1 MKGVSEE
8 ILDLSSLVRQGS
20 ACYLGCGIPVR
31 PCLRVVAKQMHLLA
45 SWGWF
50 FAPLVCTWL
59 VCKWP
64 KVLGQDRSPPLHEG
78 LAGKLEF
85 AILPFVPLQ
94 LHVYWCIVCVYVQYL
109 FYLS

>member
-1 MKGVSEE
+1 MVGV
-8 ILDLSSLVRQGS
+8 Q
-20 ACYLGCGIPVR
+20 
-31 PCLRVVAKQMHLLA
+31 VA
-45 SWGWF
+45 
-50 FAPLVCTWL
+50 
-59 VCKWP
+59 

-109 FYLS
+109 FYLL